1 MKYDDASWHYGGE
14 FPADL
19 PDEAGA
25 THTGMYVAW
34 ALLSGL
40 AGNIHVTDY
49 PEDIQRLQERS
60 VTPGAFFLSACDG
73 KFTNED
79 LTDEGN
85 AFTSGYF
92 DFEKGQ
98 YLADYDATFG
108 TNLPEGPNSLYYVT
122 DSWDNFDKLRP
133 VLDMRLLEWRAHA
146 G

>member
-14 FPADL
+14 FPSDL

-34 ALLSGL
+34 ALLSGF
-40 AGNIHVTDY
+40 AGDIHIIDY

-85 AFTSGYF
+85 AFTCWYF
-92 DFEKGQ
+92 AFEKGQ
-98 YLADYDATFG
+98 YLVDYEATFG
-108 TNLPEGPNSLYYVT
+108 QSLPEEPNSLYYVT
-122 DSWDNFDKLRP
+122 DSWDSFDKLRP
-133 VLDMRLLEWRAHA
+133 VLDMRLLEWRSHA

>member
-14 FPADL
+14 FPSDL

-40 AGNIHVTDY
+40 AGDIHIIDY

-85 AFTSGYF
+85 AFTSWYF

-98 YLADYDATFG
+98 YLADYEATFG
-108 TNLPEGPNSLYYVT
+108 QSLPEGPNSLYYVT
-122 DSWDNFDKLRP
+122 DSWDSFDKLRP
-133 VLDMRLLEWRAHA
+133 VLDMRLLEWRSPA